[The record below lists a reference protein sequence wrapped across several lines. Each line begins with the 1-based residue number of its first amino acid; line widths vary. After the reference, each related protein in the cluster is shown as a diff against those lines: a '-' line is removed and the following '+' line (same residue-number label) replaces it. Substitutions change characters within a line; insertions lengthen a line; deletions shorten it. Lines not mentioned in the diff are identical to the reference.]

1 MLITGKRVYLEP
13 FASTHLYDPAYYGWL
28 RDIDVVRY
36 IGREELLQ
44 GIPFEEAESYVKQ
57 LWNDEYCHFLAV
69 RHMETDQFIGT
80 AKVNFIS
87 AQGRKHGI
95 ADMGIMLGERS
106 FWGQGLAKDI
116 LQAISIFAFDQLH
129 ARKLSA
135 GGYSLN
141 EAVVKAFLRIG
152 YKIDGSLRQQLAVG
166 DGYCDHV
173 LMSCFEDELVR
184 G

>member
-1 MLITGKRVYLEP
+1 MLIKGKHIYLEP
-13 FASTHLYDPAYYGWL
+13 FTSKHLYNPAYYSWL

-36 IGREELLQ
+36 IGRDELLQ
-44 GIPFEEAESYVKQ
+44 GISFEVAETYVKQ
-57 LWNDEYCHFLAV
+57 LWCNEYCHFMAV
-69 RHMETDQFIGT
+69 HHAATGQFIGT
-80 AKVNFIS
+80 AKINFIS
-87 AQGRKHGI
+87 DQGRKHGV

-106 FWGQGLAKDI
+106 FWGQGLSKDI
-116 LQAISIFAFDQLH
+116 LQAISIFAFDQLN

-173 LMSCFEDELVR
+173 LMSCFEHELVR

>member
-13 FASTHLYDPAYYGWL
+13 FASTHLYDPAYYAWL

-44 GIPFEEAESYVKQ
+44 GIPFTEAENYVMQ
-57 LWNDEYCHFLAV
+57 LWKEEYCHFLAV
-69 RHMETDQFIGT
+69 HHTETGKFIGT

-116 LQAISIFAFDQLH
+116 LQAISIFAFDELH

-152 YKIDGSLRQQLAVG
+152 YKIDGKLRRQLVV
-166 DGYCDHV
+166 DHSYCDHV
-173 LMSCFEDELVR
+173 LMSCFEQELVR
-184 G
+184 D

>member
-1 MLITGKRVYLEP
+1 MLIKGKRVYLEP
-13 FASTHLYDPAYYGWL
+13 FASTHLHDPAYYAWL

-44 GIPFEEAESYVKQ
+44 GIPFEEAETYVKQ
-57 LWNDEYCHFLAV
+57 LWNNEYCHFLAV
-69 RHMETDQFIGT
+69 HHTETAKFIGT

-95 ADMGIMLGERS
+95 ADVGIMLGERS
-106 FWGQGLAKDI
+106 FWGQGLATDI
-116 LQAISIFAFDQLH
+116 LQAISIFTFDELH

-135 GGYSLN
+135 GAYSLN

-152 YKIDGSLRQQLAVG
+152 YKIDGRLRQQLVVD

-173 LMSCFEDELVR
+173 LMSCIGQELVR